1 MGSDIV
7 PRIAAGMIPSGA
19 GQMAIEIGRR
29 EFIAALGGAAVAWPL
44 AALAQQ
50 STMPVVGF
58 LHGGSETSF
67 GQQAAAFRDGLRKAG
82 FVEGQNVSIEY
93 RWADGRFDQLPV
105 LADEL
110 VHRQV
115 NVIASVGG
123 DIVAKAAMAATSTIP
138 IVFMVGQDTVR
149 THLVA
154 SLNRPGSNV
163 TGVTLFVPDLVPK
176 QMELIH
182 TIAASAAVIAVLVNP
197 KNPTVLP
204 DSADL
209 EQAAHANGMQLAL
222 LNASTPEEI
231 DTAFAAATA
240 QRAGALLVPGD
251 VFFTSRRAQIVALA
265 AKYALP
271 TIYPF
276 RESVAAGGLISYG
289 NDLNETA
296 RLAGGFVAR
305 VLAGAKPSDL
315 PVQQPT
321 TFELAI
327 NLKTAKTLG
336 SPCRNPCLWPL
347 TR

>member
-1 MGSDIV
+1 V
-7 PRIAAGMIPSGA
+7 
-19 GQMAIEIGRR
+19 
-29 EFIAALGGAAVAWPL
+29 
-44 AALAQQ
+44 
-50 STMPVVGF
+50 
-58 LHGGSETSF
+58 
-67 GQQAAAFRDGLRKAG
+67 
-82 FVEGQNVSIEY
+82 
-93 RWADGRFDQLPV
+93 DGRFDQLPA

-110 VHRQV
+110 VRRPV
-115 NVIASVGG
+115 NVIIAVGG

-154 SLNRPGSNV
+154 SLNRPGGNV

-182 TIAASAAVIAVLVNP
+182 TMAPSAAVIAVLINP

-204 DSADL
+204 DPADL
-209 EQAAHANGMQLAL
+209 EQAARTNRLQLCL

-231 DTAFAAATA
+231 NAAFAAAAA
-240 QRAGALLVPGD
+240 QHAGALLIPGD
-251 VFFTSRRAQIVALA
+251 VFFTGRRDQIVALA

-271 TIYPF
+271 AIYPF

-296 RLAGGFVAR
+296 RLAGSFVAR
-305 VLAGAKPSDL
+305 ILAGAKPSEL

-321 TFELAI
+321 KFELII
-327 NLKTAKTLG
+327 NLKTAKSLG
-336 SPCRNPCLWPL
+336 LNVPQPL
-347 TR
+347 LVAADEVIE

>member
-1 MGSDIV
+1 MTIN
-7 PRIAAGMIPSGA
+7 IA
-19 GQMAIEIGRR
+19 RR
-29 EFIAALGGAAVAWPL
+29 KFVAALGAAAAWPL
-44 AALAQQ
+44 TARAQQ
-50 STMPVVGF
+50 PMPTVGF
-58 LHGGSETSF
+58 LHGGSEASF
-67 GQQAAAFRDGLRKAG
+67 GQQATAFRDGLRKAG

-105 LADEL
+105 LAEAL
-110 VHRQV
+110 VRHPV
-115 NVIASVGG
+115 NVIAAIGG

-154 SLNRPGSNV
+154 SLNRPGGNV

-176 QMELIH
+176 QIELIH
-182 TIAASAAVIAVLVNP
+182 TMAPSAAVIAVLMNP

-204 DSADL
+204 DPVDI
-209 EQAAHANGMQLAL
+209 EQAARANGMQLAL

-231 DTAFAAATA
+231 DAAFAAATT
-240 QRAGALLVPGD
+240 QHAGAMLVPGD
-251 VFFTSRRAQIVALA
+251 VFFTSRRAQIVAQA

-276 RESVAAGGLISYG
+276 RESVTDGGLISYG
-289 NDLNETA
+289 DDLNETV

-321 TFELAI
+321 KFELII

-336 SPCRNPCLWPL
+336 ITVPQSLL
-347 TR
+347 VAADEVIE

>member
-1 MGSDIV
+1 MSASNI
-7 PRIAAGMIPSGA
+7 
-19 GQMAIEIGRR
+19 
-29 EFIAALGGAAVAWPL
+29 
-44 AALAQQ
+44 
-50 STMPVVGF
+50 
-58 LHGGSETSF
+58 
-67 GQQAAAFRDGLRKAG
+67 
-82 FVEGQNVSIEY
+82 
-93 RWADGRFDQLPV
+93 DGRMADFDQLPV

-110 VHRQV
+110 VHRPV
-115 NVIASVGG
+115 NVIAAVGG

-204 DSADL
+204 DLADL

-276 RESVAAGGLISYG
+276 REFVAAGGLISYG

-336 SPCRNPCLWPL
+336 ITVPQSLL
-347 TR
+347 VAADEVIE

>member
-1 MGSDIV
+1 
-7 PRIAAGMIPSGA
+7 
-19 GQMAIEIGRR
+19 MAINIARR
-29 EFIAALGGAAVAWPL
+29 KFMAALGGAAVAWPV
-44 AALAQQ
+44 AARAQQ
-50 STMPVVGF
+50 PMQTVGF
-58 LHGGSETSF
+58 LHGGSEASF

-82 FVEGQNVSIEY
+82 FVVGQNVSIEY

-115 NVIASVGG
+115 NVIAAVGG
-123 DIVAKAAMAATSTIP
+123 DIVAKAATSTIP

-149 THLVA
+149 TQLVA
-154 SLNRPGSNV
+154 SLNRPGGNV

-182 TIAASAAVIAVLVNP
+182 TIAPSATVIAVLINP
-197 KNPTVLP
+197 KNLTVLP
-204 DSADL
+204 DPADL
-209 EQAAHANGMQLAL
+209 EQAARANGMQLAL

-231 DTAFAAATA
+231 DAAFAAATA
-240 QRAGALLVPGD
+240 QHAGALLVPGD

-321 TFELAI
+321 KFELI
-327 NLKTAKTLG
+327 VNLKTAKALG
-336 SPCRNPCLWPL
+336 ITVPQSVLVAADEVIE
-347 TR
+347 

>member
-1 MGSDIV
+1 
-7 PRIAAGMIPSGA
+7 
-19 GQMAIEIGRR
+19 MALDIGRR
-29 EFIAALGGAAVAWPL
+29 QFMSALGGATVAWPL
-44 AALAQQ
+44 ATQAQQ
-50 STMPVVGF
+50 TAMPVVGF
-58 LHGGSETSF
+58 LHGGSEAAL

-110 VHRQV
+110 VRRQV
-115 NVIASVGG
+115 NVIATVGG

-154 SLNRPGSNV
+154 SLSRPGGNA

-182 TIAASAAVIAVLVNP
+182 TMAPSAAVIVVLMNP

-204 DSADL
+204 DPADL
-209 EQAAHANGMQLAL
+209 EKAARANGMQFAL

-231 DTAFAAATA
+231 DAAFAAAAA
-240 QRAGALLVPGD
+240 QHAGALLVPGD
-251 VFFTSRRAQIVALA
+251 VFFTSRRDQIVALA
-265 AKYALP
+265 EKYALP
-271 TIYPF
+271 TISPF

-305 VLAGAKPSDL
+305 VLAGANPSDL

-321 TFELAI
+321 KFELVI

-336 SPCRNPCLWPL
+336 ITVPQSLL
-347 TR
+347 VAADEVIE

>member
-1 MGSDIV
+1 
-7 PRIAAGMIPSGA
+7 
-19 GQMAIEIGRR
+19 MAISIARR
-29 EFIAALGGAAVAWPL
+29 KFMAALGGAAVAWPV
-44 AALAQQ
+44 AARAQQ
-50 STMPVVGF
+50 PMQTVGF
-58 LHGGSETSF
+58 LHGGSEASF

-82 FVEGQNVSIEY
+82 FVVGQNVSIEY

-115 NVIASVGG
+115 NVIAAVGG

-154 SLNRPGSNV
+154 SLNRPGGNV

-182 TIAASAAVIAVLVNP
+182 TIAASAAVIAVLMNP

-204 DSADL
+204 DPADL
-209 EQAAHANGMQLAL
+209 EQSARANGMQLAL

-231 DTAFAAATA
+231 DAAFAAATA
-240 QRAGALLVPGD
+240 QHAGALLVPGD
-251 VFFTSRRAQIVALA
+251 VFFTSRRGQIIALA

-296 RLAGGFVAR
+296 RLAGGYAAR

-315 PVQQPT
+315 PVQQPIK
-321 TFELAI
+321 FELTI

-336 SPCRNPCLWPL
+336 ITVPQSLL
-347 TR
+347 VAADEVIE